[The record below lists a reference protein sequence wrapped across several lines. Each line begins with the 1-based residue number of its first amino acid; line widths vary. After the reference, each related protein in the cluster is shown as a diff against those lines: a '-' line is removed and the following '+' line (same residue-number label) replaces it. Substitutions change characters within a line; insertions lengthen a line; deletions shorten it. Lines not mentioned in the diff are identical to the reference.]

1 MNRLTLP
8 AVKNAKPGK
17 HADGNGLTLL
27 VAPTGA
33 KLWRFRYRYGGKE
46 GMLALGQFPEVSI
59 AEARRLRD
67 EARAKLR
74 NGINPSAAK
83 REARVERIVSARN
96 SFAAVAA
103 EWIEKNRNQ
112 WMPSHV
118 VRVES
123 SLERD
128 ILPSLGERPISEITA
143 AEILAVLKRVEK
155 RDALEQAK
163 RVLQRITSIFAL
175 GVATL
180 RCPSNPARELR
191 GAMKKQPR
199 VKHRAS
205 LPLDKLPDYLKRL
218 DKLSADPVTI
228 AALKLVMLTC
238 VRVSELVEAPWAEFD
253 LDAAEWRIPA
263 ERMKM
268 HREHVVPLSRQAV
281 AILRDLHK
289 LTGRHALV
297 FASPSN
303 PKRPLSGNAL
313 LMSLRRMGYQTGEV
327 TVHGFRSTF
336 STWANETGYDFDVI
350 EKTLAHVDRNAVRAA
365 YNSATYV
372 EKRRQLLQDWADLI
386 DAKREG
392 ANIIP
397 IHRKAKA

>member
-1 MNRLTLP
+1 MLTHNTI
-8 AVKNAKPGK
+8 KNAKPGK
-17 HADGNGLTLL
+17 HADGHGLTLL
-27 VAPTGA
+27 VTDRGA
-33 KLWRFRYRYGGKE
+33 KGWRFRYRFGGCE
-46 GMLALGQFPEVSI
+46 NTLSFGSWPEVSI
-59 AEARRLRD
+59 AEARQRRD

-74 NGINPSAAK
+74 RGINPSAER
-83 REARVERIVSARN
+83 REAKVAARVAKTM
-96 SFAAVAA
+96 SFRAVA
-103 EWIEKNRNQ
+103 EDWIEINRND
-112 WMPSHV
+112 WIPSHV
-118 VRVES
+118 VRVQS
-123 SLERD
+123 SLRRD
-128 ILPSLGERPISEITA
+128 ILPSLGHRPISEISA
-143 AEILAVLKRVEK
+143 AEVLAVLRRVEK
-155 RDALEQAK
+155 RDALDQAK
-163 RVLQRITSIFAL
+163 RVLQRLTSIFAL

-191 GAMKKQPR
+191 DAMKKQPR

-218 DKLSADPVTI
+218 DKLSADPVTL

-238 VRVSELVEAPWAEFD
+238 VRVRELVEAPWAEFD

-313 LMSLRRMGYQTGEV
+313 LMSLRRMKYQAGEV

-372 EKRRQLLQDWADLI
+372 EKRRQLLQDWADLL

>member
-1 MNRLTLP
+1 MNHLTLP

-27 VAPTGA
+27 VTTTGA

-46 GMLALGQFPEVSI
+46 NMLSLGQFPEVSI
-59 AEARRLRD
+59 AEARNRRD

-83 REARVERIVSARN
+83 REARAARIVSARN

-112 WMPSHV
+112 WIPSHV

-123 SLERD
+123 SLKRD
-128 ILPSLGERPISEITA
+128 ILPSLGDRPIAEITA

-155 RDALEQAK
+155 RDALDQAK

-205 LPLDKLPDYLKRL
+205 LPLDKLPDYLKRR

-238 VRVSELVEAPWAEFD
+238 VRVRELLEVPWTEFN
-253 LDAAEWRIPA
+253 LDGAEWRIPA

-281 AILRDLHK
+281 EVLRGLHK
-289 LTGRHALV
+289 VTGRCELV
-297 FASPSN
+297 FASPFDQ
-303 PKRPLSGNAL
+303 RQPLSGNSL
-313 LMSLRRMGYQTGEV
+313 LMALRRMGYPAGKITI
-327 TVHGFRSTF
+327 HGFRSTF

-350 EKTLAHVDRNAVRAA
+350 EKTLAHVERNAVRAA
-365 YNSATYV
+365 YNSAQYI
-372 EKRRQLLQDWADLI
+372 EKRRKLLQDWADMI

>member
-1 MNRLTLP
+1 MLTQT
-8 AVKNAKPGK
+8 AIKNARSGK
-17 HADGNGLTLL
+17 HADGGGLTLL
-27 VAPTGA
+27 VKPGGA
-33 KLWRFRYRYGGKE
+33 KLWRFRYRYAGKE
-46 GMLALGQFPEVSI
+46 NMLAFGQFPEVSL
-59 AEARRLRD
+59 AEARNRRD

-74 NGINPSAAK
+74 SGIDPSMER
-83 REARVERIVSARN
+83 RETKVAARVARSQ
-96 SFAAVAA
+96 SFRAVADDWVA
-103 EWIEKNRNQ
+103 QNLNRWI
-112 WMPSHV
+112 PSHV

-123 SLERD
+123 SLKRD

-155 RDALEQAK
+155 RDALDQAK

-218 DKLSADPVTI
+218 DKLSADPVTL

-238 VRVSELVEAPWAEFD
+238 VRVRELVEAPWAEFD

-281 AILRDLHK
+281 GILRDLHK
-289 LTGRHALV
+289 VTGRHALV

-313 LMSLRRMGYQTGEV
+313 LMSLRRMKYQAAEV

-397 IHRKAKA
+397 IRRRKAKA

>member
-1 MNRLTLP
+1 MLTQT
-8 AVKNAKPGK
+8 AIKNARPGK
-17 HADGNGLTLL
+17 HADGGGLTLL
-27 VAPTGA
+27 VKPGGA
-33 KLWRFRYRYGGKE
+33 KLWRFRYRYAGKE
-46 GMLALGQFPEVSI
+46 NMLAFGQFPEVSL
-59 AEARRLRD
+59 AEARQRRD
-67 EARAKLR
+67 DARAKLR
-74 NGINPSAAK
+74 SGIDPSMER
-83 REARVERIVSARN
+83 RETKVAARVARSQ
-96 SFAAVAA
+96 SFRAVADDWVA
-103 EWIEKNRNQ
+103 QNLNRWI
-112 WMPSHV
+112 PSHV

-123 SLERD
+123 SLKRD

-163 RVLQRITSIFAL
+163 RVLQRITGIFAL

-191 GAMKKQPR
+191 DAMKKQPR

-218 DKLSADPVTI
+218 DKLSADPVTL

-238 VRVSELVEAPWAEFD
+238 VRVRELVEAPWAEFD

-281 AILRDLHK
+281 GILRGLHK

-313 LMSLRRMGYQTGEV
+313 LMSLRRMGYQAGEV

-397 IHRKAKA
+397 IHRKVKA